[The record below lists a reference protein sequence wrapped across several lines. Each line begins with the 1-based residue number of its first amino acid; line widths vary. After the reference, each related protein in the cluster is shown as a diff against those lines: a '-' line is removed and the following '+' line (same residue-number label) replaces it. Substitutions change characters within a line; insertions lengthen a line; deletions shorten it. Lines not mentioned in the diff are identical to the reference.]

1 MLKLHTIALFLLT
14 VFSYVSFLDSFI
26 EVLIVFCSNCYSNPW
41 VWWTNDKPS
50 CFHPAFAK
58 TLISSSYILLYS
70 SITCLSSLRII
81 LSFVF
86 SFQSL
91 LCSLLS
97 FATFSYCHS
106 HAFSLLPC
114 IPLASLL
121 VSLPPCLSVLWWR
134 AGWLWIPLLLWRN
147 YECPSLRRSWDTHRT
162 GKEGARKWSESEKRG
177 GERDVMSYDLHFLK
191 EISVVLKFQVQCKYI
206 FVLFYIKN
214 I

>member
-1 MLKLHTIALFLLT
+1 MHFFRSLKFSLCFAVIATQTHESDEQMINHHAFILPLLRP
-14 VFSYVSFLDSFI
+14 SFLVPTSYSF
-26 EVLIVFCSNCYSNPW
+26 
-41 VWWTNDKPS
+41 
-50 CFHPAFAK
+50 
-58 TLISSSYILLYS
+58 
-70 SITCLSSLRII
+70 ITCLSSLCIT

-106 HAFSLLPC
+106 HALSLLSC
-114 IPLASLL
+114 IPLASLF

-147 YECPSLRRSWDTHRT
+147 YECPSLPIRPSLRHSRDTHRT

-177 GERDVMSYDLHFLK
+177 RERDVMSYEEILDLHF
-191 EISVVLKFQVQCKYI
+191 LKFQVQCKKYIYI
-206 FVLFYIKN
+206 FGLFYIKN

>member
-1 MLKLHTIALFLLT
+1 MNAF
-14 VFSYVSFLDSFI
+14 FSFI

-58 TLISSSYILLYS
+58 TLISSSYMLLYS

-97 FATFSYCHS
+97 FAAFSYCHS
-106 HAFSLLPC
+106 HALSLLPC
-114 IPLASLL
+114 IPLASLFI
-121 VSLPPCLSVLWWR
+121 SLPQCLSVLWWR

-147 YECPSLRRSWDTHRT
+147 YECPSLPIRPSLRHSRDTHRT

-177 GERDVMSYDLHFLK
+177 RERDVMSYEEILDLHFLK
-191 EISVVLKFQVQCKYI
+191 ETSVVLKLQVQCKKIY
-206 FVLFYIKN
+206 FCLVLL
-214 I
+214 